1 MNDLREPPAS
11 IWLRPAAV
19 WAALMLLALA
29 SLAVAYLYPD
39 PTSTI
44 LNLAIAGIMVALLWL
59 FLMDLVN
66 AATLVRL
73 IAVAGLLWLSFMFA
87 LTFSDYL
94 FRTCGTPDGGKSVL
108 CVPEN
113 MERRVF

>member
-11 IWLRPAAV
+11 IWLGPVAV
-19 WAALMLLALA
+19 WAALTLLALA
-29 SLAVAYLYPD
+29 SLGVAYLYHD

-44 LNLAIAGIMVALLWL
+44 LNLAIAGIMVTLLWL
-59 FLMDLVN
+59 FLMDLIN

-87 LTFSDYL
+87 LTFSDFL

-113 MERRVF
+113 TGRRVF

>member
-11 IWLRPAAV
+11 IWLRPAAA

-44 LNLAIAGIMVALLWL
+44 LNLVIAGTMVALLWL
-59 FLMDLVN
+59 FLMGLVN
-66 AATLVRL
+66 AAMLVRL

-87 LTFSDYL
+87 LTFSYSL
-94 FRTCGTPDGGKSVL
+94 FRTGGTPDGGKSVL
-108 CVPEN
+108 CAPEN
-113 MERRVF
+113 VERRVF